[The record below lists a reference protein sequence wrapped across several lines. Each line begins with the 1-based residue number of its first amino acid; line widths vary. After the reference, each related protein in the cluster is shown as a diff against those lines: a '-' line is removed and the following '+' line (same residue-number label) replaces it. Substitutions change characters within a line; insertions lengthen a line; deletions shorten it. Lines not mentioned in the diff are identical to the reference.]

1 MARNLF
7 KDHKTPV
14 TEEIFQEYVDQSD
27 KIGRKKNENELQ
39 RYIKSF
45 LKGELKQIVDNFVK
59 INKVNDAHLGERAK
73 AFLDIFNTKFSKLF
87 GVVFK
92 LNRGKFMELIRV
104 NNRTANSATELWNEA
119 STKYEFFK
127 SHGVLNSELLK
138 GFVKNFLKHPLIQ
151 KEIQFFMMY
160 HFDMIHDFDTSKLI
174 AQTEQLDEHAFDGDT
189 SLTPNLTTGFG
200 GFGDKTVDNTSVNV
214 FNTTESE
221 PLSTNNQKVSNNK
234 DSLNNL
240 LKMGGMSK
248 LDEGM
253 VISSMGN
260 DVRSNQNS
268 TPMQS
273 KIVQFLD

>member
-7 KDHKTPV
+7 KDHKGPV
-14 TEEIFQEYVDQSD
+14 TEELFQEYVDQSD

-39 RYIKSF
+39 KYLKSF

-59 INKVNDAHLGERAK
+59 INKVNDPHLAERAK
-73 AFLDIFNTKFSKLF
+73 AFQEIFNTKFSKLF

-104 NNRTANSATELWNEA
+104 NNRTINAATELWNEA
-119 STKYEFFK
+119 SAKYEFFK

-138 GFVKNFLKHPLIQ
+138 GFVKSFLKHSLIQ

-174 AQTEQLDEHAFDGDT
+174 VQTEQLDEHAFDGDT
-189 SLTPNLTTGFG
+189 SLAPNTTN
-200 GFGDKTVDNTSVNV
+200 GFGDRTDDNTATNV
-214 FNTTESE
+214 FNTTEPE
-221 PLSTNNQKVSNNK
+221 AVFGNAQKTSNK

-253 VISSMGN
+253 VISSMGTE
-260 DVRSNQNS
+260 VRSNQNS

-273 KIVQFLD
+273 KIVQFLE